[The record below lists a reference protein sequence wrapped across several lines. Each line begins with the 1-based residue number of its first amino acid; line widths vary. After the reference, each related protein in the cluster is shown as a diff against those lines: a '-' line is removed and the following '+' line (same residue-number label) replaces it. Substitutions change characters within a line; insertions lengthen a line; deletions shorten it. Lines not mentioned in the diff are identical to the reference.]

1 MSDKDDISRRRK
13 AERERLRREE
23 QRAAA
28 EGAAAE
34 EAAGRKLDS
43 QFEQDIKD
51 LLGGV
56 APGELEAMRKIS
68 SGDDR
73 ISIRRAQRAI
83 KKNRTP
89 GQRRR
94 AKRAVKAARPAIK
107 RAKKKKGC
115 SLWAVV
121 ILAGVGGAL
130 GGVGWTAFE
139 LVSRW
144 AWA

>member
-1 MSDKDDISRRRK
+1 MSDKDDIARRRK
-13 AERERLRREE
+13 AERERLKNE

-34 EAAGRKLDS
+34 EAAGRRLDS
-43 QFEQDIKD
+43 QFDKDIRD

-56 APGELEAMRKIS
+56 APGELDALRKVS

-73 ISIRRAQRAI
+73 ISIERAQRAI
-83 KKNRTP
+83 RRGSTP
-89 GQRRR
+89 RQRRK
-94 AKRAVKAARPAIK
+94 AKKAVRAARPAVR

-121 ILAGVGGAL
+121 ILAGVGGVL

-144 AWA
+144 VGA

>member
-1 MSDKDDISRRRK
+1 MSDKDDIARRRK
-13 AERERLRREE
+13 AERERLKNE

-43 QFEQDIKD
+43 QFERDIKD

-94 AKRAVKAARPAIK
+94 AKRAVKAAQPAVR

-121 ILAGVGGAL
+121 ILGGVGGAL

-144 AWA
+144 VGA